1 MFIEKNISEIYDII
15 ENIYKS
21 IKLENWQIKS
31 LQTLINKL
39 SETAAN
45 NILNNIYLTIHV
57 QDIKEA
63 VQLILVNNIKKV
75 NDEVF
80 VFILYKL
87 INKFDLQRSDVKVQI
102 HLKKYSKYTSEVND
116 IIHAL
121 AFLIKNTDTPQ
132 SLSINTKKIDELY
145 TENLTKLAKGAKKS
159 LTATLIGKHKNDKF
173 IVHPDTKYSIVSIQ
187 DLADS
192 YLDLKDKTIT
202 IRCPICKEKFII
214 SKENIEKIISIQD
227 NKIQINCKHIKSK
240 EHIASL
246 PFSINL
252 SNYFGNNTKK
262 TDKIMFF
269 INNFKKLADVT

>member
-45 NILNNIYLTIHV
+45 NILNNICLTIHV

>member
-214 SKENIEKIISIQD
+214 LKENIEKIISIQD

>member
-262 TDKIMFF
+262 TDKRATCRFQ
-269 INNFKKLADVT
+269 KKPTI